1 MTPRCEHRPGAASG
15 CLRDLVS
22 ATGER
27 DCAAVAPLV
36 LAVHE
41 RWDGSGYPDRLA
53 GEAIPIE
60 SRIVA
65 VCDAWDAMTSDRP
78 YRQALG
84 EADTRAELAR
94 GAGSQFDPTV
104 VTAFL
109 GM

>member
-1 MTPRCEHRPGAASG
+1 MQEHSAIGAELLARIP
-15 CLRDLVS
+15 LL
-22 ATGER
+22 
-27 DCAAVAPLV
+27 AAVAPLV
-36 LAVHE
+36 RAVHE

-84 EADTRAELAR
+84 EADARAELAW